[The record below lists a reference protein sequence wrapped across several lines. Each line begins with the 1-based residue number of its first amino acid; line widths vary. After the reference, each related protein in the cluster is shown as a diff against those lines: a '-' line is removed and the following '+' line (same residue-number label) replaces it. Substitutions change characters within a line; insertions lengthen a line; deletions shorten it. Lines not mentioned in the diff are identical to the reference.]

1 VRLRW
6 GIVALALLEAGW
18 MVYDGTR
25 ALVIGSYF
33 NEPIGPWRYVVEP
46 LGIEPKSTL
55 MESFFVVYGAAW
67 LVVIVAYV
75 LRVAWAKTAMIV
87 AAVGSLW
94 YIPLGTMFSVA
105 QLALFRLDR
114 RRQRA

>member
-6 GIVALALLEAGW
+6 GIVALAVLEAGW

-25 ALVIGSYF
+25 ALVLGSYF
-33 NEPIGPWRYVVEP
+33 NEPIGPWRHVVEP
-46 LGIEPKSTL
+46 LGIDPKSTL
-55 MESFFVVYGAAW
+55 MESFFVAYGAAW
-67 LVVIVAYV
+67 LVVIIAYV
-75 LRVAWAKTAMIV
+75 RRVTRSETAMIV

-105 QLALFRLDR
+105 QLVLFRLSR
-114 RRQRA
+114 RRQPE